1 MIGMPDSL
9 PRTNGSSRIAS
20 MVGDLRRKRAD
31 LEEQR
36 KELAMLIQQIAA
48 EIDRVSQR
56 ARDANAQL
64 RQVESN
70 LEGYS
75 HAEVKRAYSASQ
87 EAQMRQF
94 MMQSQ
99 MELLR
104 NRQNSLDS
112 AEELL
117 RQLID
122 AADEMVE
129 AADEQ
134 TDGAAGTTPM
144 SASEQS
150 AQARG
155 TAQTVFRSIE
165 LAQHRLSR
173 QLQDETAQAISD
185 LILRAEVCERLVEMD
200 RQKAKIEITR
210 LKGAAS
216 AALKSTRQLVQELRA
231 PALEESGLAA
241 ALRRYV
247 EPSRSSEKFQVDLQ
261 IVGLGKSLPQAVEIA
276 VFRIVQEALAN
287 AAKHSGA
294 GKAEVRVHSEGGQ
307 VVVTISDEGSG
318 FDVEAAM
325 RQARGKDQSGLVD
338 MQLRAE
344 LVDGALEI
352 SSKPGVGCTVSLTIP
367 I

>member
-1 MIGMPDSL
+1 MTGMPDNSPL
-9 PRTNGSSRIAS
+9 TESPSRLSS
-20 MVGDLRRKRAD
+20 MVEDLRRKRLD

-36 KELAMLIQQIAA
+36 KELAMLVKQTAS

-56 ARDANAQL
+56 ARNATAQL

-75 HAEVKRAYSASQ
+75 RADVKRSYSASQ

-99 MELLR
+99 VEQLR

-112 AEELL
+112 SEELL

-122 AADEMVE
+122 AAEEMVA
-129 AADEQ
+129 AADGP
-134 TDGAAGTTPM
+134 DGTIVTAPM
-144 SASEQS
+144 SKSEQS
-150 AQARG
+150 AHSREAAQAIFNS
-155 TAQTVFRSIE
+155 VE
-165 LAQHRLSR
+165 LAQHRVSR

-200 RQKAKIEITR
+200 KQRAKNEIAR
-210 LKGAAS
+210 LKAAAS
-216 AALKSTRQLVQELRA
+216 AALKSTRQLVQELRT

-241 ALRRYV
+241 ALRRYA
-247 EPSRSSEKFQVDLQ
+247 EASRSSDKFHVDLQ
-261 IVGLGKSLPQAVEIA
+261 VLGLERSLPRAVEIA

-294 GKAEVRVHSEGGQ
+294 GKAEVRVHSEQGQ
-307 VVVTISDEGSG
+307 ITAVVSDEGRG
-318 FDVEAAM
+318 FDVESEM
-325 RQARGKDQSGLVD
+325 NHARGKEQSGLLD
-338 MQLRAE
+338 MQFRAE
-344 LVDGALEI
+344 LVDGILEI
-352 SSKPGVGCTVSLTIP
+352 SSTPDVGCTVTFTVSV
-367 I
+367 